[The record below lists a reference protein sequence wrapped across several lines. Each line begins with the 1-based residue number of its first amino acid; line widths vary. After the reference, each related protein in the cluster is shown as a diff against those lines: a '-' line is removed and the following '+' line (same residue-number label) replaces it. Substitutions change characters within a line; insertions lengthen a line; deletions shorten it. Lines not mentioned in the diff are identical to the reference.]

1 MIIGIPVAV
10 AVRVLLLNQRANVRD
25 SAAQANLRNALTAQ
39 QAYCSANGTYV
50 PVTPGSESNG
60 SNDNI
65 TDYGFSQGDPAV
77 SGSGTSQS
85 FIMQATGEYLSQV
98 YACYGALPPGAP
110 LFCLLLRSPHI
121 RTYDACR

>member
-1 MIIGIPVAV
+1 MIIRIPVAR
-10 AVRVLLLNQRANVRD
+10 AVRVLLNQRANVRD
-25 SAAQANLRNALTAQ
+25 SAVQAKLRNALTAQ

-85 FIMQATGEYLSQV
+85 FSMQATGEYLSQV
-98 YACYGALPPGAP
+98 YACYRALPEGAP
-110 LFCLLLRSPHI
+110 LFCLLLRSPHA
-121 RTYDACR
+121 RTYDVCR

>member
-1 MIIGIPVAV
+1 VIIGIPVAV

-65 TDYGFSQGDPAV
+65 TDYGFSQADPAV
-77 SGSGTSQS
+77 SGSGTSRS
-85 FIMQATGEYLSQV
+85 FSMQATGEYLSQV

-110 LFCLLLRSPHI
+110 LF
-121 RTYDACR
+121 AFF